1 LSRTDLIRILCASCA
16 LFLMPAYAQQK
27 FADYPVH
34 AADSYA
40 VKAENTGLVIGAQPV
55 EDPKEQK
62 VYFDTELIP
71 RGFIPVFIV
80 IENRSK
86 EDSFLFDKSAIT
98 CGPDEA
104 GISHLEVRSKAE
116 RPDVAGLSLLAPA
129 GGFIVMAKVNSASHV
144 QQNILKKELQSKTLS
159 PLASGHGF
167 LYIPAPKNGPRP
179 KIHLRIPV
187 TKLSAE
193 KPETFVLDLV
203 F

>member
-1 LSRTDLIRILCASCA
+1 MSLTNLMRIFCASCV
-16 LFLMPAYAQQK
+16 LLLSPAYAQQK
-27 FADYPVH
+27 FPEFPLH

-40 VKAENTGLVIGAQPV
+40 VKAESAGLVIGVQPV

-62 VYFDTELIP
+62 TYFDTELAP

-86 EDSFLFDKSAIT
+86 EDSFLFDKSAVT

-104 GISHLEVRSKAE
+104 GLSNLEVRSKAE
-116 RPDVAGLSLLAPA
+116 RPGVVGLSLVTPA
-129 GGFIVMAKVNSASHV
+129 TFIIFAKINNASHV
-144 QQNILKKELQSKTLS
+144 QQNIVKKELQSKTLS
-159 PLASGHGF
+159 PAASAHGF

-179 KIHLRIPV
+179 KIHLRVPV

>member
-1 LSRTDLIRILCASCA
+1 MRIFCASCA
-16 LFLMPAYAQQK
+16 LFLIPAYAEQK

-34 AADSYA
+34 AADYYA
-40 VKAENTGLVIGAQPV
+40 IKDSKAELVFGAQSV

-62 VYFDTELIP
+62 TYFDTELAP

-86 EDSFLFDKSAIT
+86 EDSFLFDKSAVT

-104 GISHLEVRSKAE
+104 GLSNLEVRSKAE
-116 RPDVAGLSLLAPA
+116 RPGVVGLSLVTPA
-129 GGFIVMAKVNSASHV
+129 TFIIFAKINNASHI
-144 QQNILKKELQSKTLS
+144 QQNIVKKELQSKTLS
-159 PLASGHGF
+159 PAASAHGF

>member
-1 LSRTDLIRILCASCA
+1 MSRTNLIRIFCVSCA

-40 VKAENTGLVIGAQPV
+40 IKAESAGLIIGVQPV

-62 VYFDTELIP
+62 GYFDTELTP

-80 IENRSK
+80 IENRSR
-86 EDSFLFDKSAIT
+86 EDSYLFDKSIVT

-116 RPDVAGLSLLAPA
+116 RPAVVGVSMLAPA
-129 GGFIVMAKVNSASHV
+129 GGFIVMAKVINASHV

-187 TKLSAE
+187 TKLNAE

>member
-1 LSRTDLIRILCASCA
+1 
-16 LFLMPAYAQQK
+16 MPAYAAQK

-40 VKAENTGLVIGAQPV
+40 VKDSKADLVIGAQPV

-62 VYFDTELIP
+62 TYFDTELAP

-80 IENRSK
+80 IENRSR
-86 EDSFLFDKSAIT
+86 EDSFLFDKSAVT
-98 CGPDEA
+98 CGPDDS
-104 GISHLEVRSKAE
+104 GLTNLEVRSKAE
-116 RPDVAGLSLLAPA
+116 RPAVAGLSMLAPA

-159 PLASGHGF
+159 PAASAHGF

-187 TKLSAE
+187 TKLGAE

>member
-1 LSRTDLIRILCASCA
+1 VSRTNLIRIFCLSCA

-27 FADYPVH
+27 FADYPAR

-40 VKAENTGLVIGAQPV
+40 VKAENTGLIIGAQPV

-62 VYFDTELIP
+62 IYFDTELAP

-86 EDSFLFDKSAIT
+86 EDSFLFDKSAVT
-98 CGPDEA
+98 WGPDEA
-104 GISHLEVRSKAE
+104 GLSNLEVRSKAE
-116 RPDVAGLSLLAPA
+116 RPGVVGLSLLAPTT
-129 GGFIVMAKVNSASHV
+129 FIVFAKINSASHV
-144 QQNILKKELQSKTLS
+144 QQNIVKKELQSKTLS

-187 TKLSAE
+187 TKLNTE

>member
-1 LSRTDLIRILCASCA
+1 MSRTNLMRIFCASCA

-27 FADYPVH
+27 FPEFPLH

-40 VKAENTGLVIGAQPV
+40 VKAESAGLVIGAQPV
-55 EDPKEQK
+55 EDPKDQK
-62 VYFDTELIP
+62 TYFDTELVP

-86 EDSFLFDKSAIT
+86 EDSFLFDKSAVT
-98 CGPDEA
+98 CGPEEA
-104 GISHLEVRSKAE
+104 GLSNLEVRSKAE
-116 RPDVAGLSLLAPA
+116 RPGVVGLSLVTPA
-129 GGFIVMAKVNSASHV
+129 TFIIFAKINNASHV
-144 QQNILKKELQSKTLS
+144 QQNIVKKELQSKTLS
-159 PLASGHGF
+159 PAASAHGF
-167 LYIPAPKNGPRP
+167 LYIPAPKTGPRP